1 MTGVTP
7 EVQDPYGLLKPELRE
22 DPYPS
27 YARLHREAPMHYSEG
42 LGAWVAVRY
51 EEVNAA
57 FRDTRLS
64 SGRTSAFSAGLPDA
78 VRQKLIPLG
87 RNLASWAM
95 LMDPPSHTRLR
106 SLINKAFT
114 PRMAEALRPRVRALV
129 EELLDGVAPRGRMDV
144 IADLSA
150 PLPVRVIGE
159 LLGLPREDGPRLK
172 RWSDKAALFIGAG
185 RPTLE
190 RAEGALEAIV
200 ELEDYYRGFIAERR
214 KTPGNDLLSA
224 LVHAEEQGNLLSEQE
239 LLSTLT
245 MVLFGGHETMTNL
258 IGLGLLALLRH
269 PEQAE
274 LLRGEPERMAH
285 AVEELLRFDSPVQRA
300 SRLALEDVEMGGQVV
315 RKGQR
320 VWLMMG
326 AANRDPSQFRE
337 PDRLDVRREDVRHLS
352 FAMGPH
358 YCVGAALARMEAQEV
373 FGALL
378 RRFPRMRLEEGAALQ
393 WLDTAV
399 FRGVHSLPVVLG
411 PAA

>member
-1 MTGVTP
+1 MTGATP

-22 DPYPS
+22 DPYPV
-27 YARLHREAPMHYSEG
+27 YARLHREAPVHYSEG
-42 LGAWVAVRY
+42 LAAWVAVRY
-51 EEVNAA
+51 EDVNAA

-87 RNLASWAM
+87 RNLASWIM
-95 LMDPPSHTRLR
+95 LIDPPTHTRLR
-106 SLINKAFT
+106 ALVNKAFT

-129 EELLDGVAPRGRMDV
+129 EELLDGVAPKGRMEV
-144 IADLSA
+144 MADLAA
-150 PLPVRVIGE
+150 PLPVTVIGE
-159 LLGLPREDGPRLK
+159 LLGLPREDGARLK
-172 RWSDKAALFIGAG
+172 GWSDKIALFIGAG

-190 RAEGALEAIV
+190 RAEGALEAIL
-200 ELEDYYRGFIAERR
+200 ELEDYYRGFIARRR
-214 KTPGNDLLSA
+214 KEPGQDLLSA
-224 LVHAEEQGNLLSEQE
+224 LVHAEEQGSLLSEQE

-269 PEQAE
+269 PEQWE
-274 LLRGEPERMAH
+274 LLRSEPERMAN
-285 AVEELLRFDSPVQRA
+285 AVEELLRYDTSVQRA
-300 SRLALEDVEMGGQVV
+300 SRMALEDVEMGGQVI

-326 AANRDPSQFRE
+326 AANRDPSQFRD

-358 YCVGAALARMEAQEV
+358 YCVGAALGRMEAQEV
-373 FGALL
+373 FGALI
-378 RRFPRMRLEEGAALQ
+378 RRFPRMRLEEGTALQ

-411 PAA
+411 PA

>member
-1 MTGVTP
+1 MTGETP
-7 EVQDPYGLLKPELRE
+7 VQDPYGLLKPELRE
-22 DPYPS
+22 DPYPI
-27 YARLHREAPMHYSEG
+27 YARLHREAPVHYSEG
-42 LGAWVAVRY
+42 LGAWVVVRY
-51 EEVNAA
+51 EDVSAA
-57 FRDTRLS
+57 FRDTRMS

-95 LMDPPSHTRLR
+95 LLDPPSHTRIR

-114 PRMAEALRPRVRALV
+114 PRIAEALRPRVRALV
-129 EELLDGVAPRGRMDV
+129 EEQLDGVAGQERMDV

-172 RWSDKAALFIGAG
+172 HWSDKMALFIGAA

-200 ELEDYYRGFIAERR
+200 ELEEYYRGFIAQRR
-214 KTPGNDLLSA
+214 KAPGNDLLSA
-224 LVHAEEQGNLLSEQE
+224 LAHSEEQGNLLSEQE

-258 IGLGLLALLRH
+258 IGNGLLALLRH
-269 PEQAE
+269 REQWEA
-274 LLRGEPERMAH
+274 LRGEPGLMAN
-285 AVEELLRFDSPVQRA
+285 AVEELLRYDSPVQRA
-300 SRLALEDVEMGGQVV
+300 SRMPLEDLEIGGKMIP
-315 RKGQR
+315 KGQR

-326 AANRDPSQFRE
+326 AANRDPAQFRD
-337 PDRLDVRREDVRHLS
+337 PDRLDVRRADPRHLS
-352 FAMGPH
+352 FVLGPH

-373 FGALL
+373 FGALV
-378 RRFPRMRLEEGAALQ
+378 RRFPHMRLEEGTALQ

-399 FRGVHSLPVVLG
+399 FRGVHSLPVILG
-411 PAA
+411 PAG

>member
-1 MTGVTP
+1 MTGATP

-22 DPYPS
+22 DPYPV
-27 YARLHREAPMHYSEG
+27 YARLHREAPVHYSEG
-42 LGAWVAVRY
+42 LAAWVAVRY
-51 EEVNAA
+51 EDVNAA

-87 RNLASWAM
+87 RNLASWIM
-95 LMDPPSHTRLR
+95 LIDPPTHTRLR
-106 SLINKAFT
+106 SLVNKAFT

-129 EELLDGVAPRGRMDV
+129 EELLDGVAPKGRMEV
-144 IADLSA
+144 MADLAA
-150 PLPVRVIGE
+150 PLPVTVIGE
-159 LLGLPREDGPRLK
+159 LLGLPREDGARLK
-172 RWSDKAALFIGAG
+172 GWSDKIALFIGAG

-190 RAEGALEAIV
+190 RAEGALAAIL
-200 ELEDYYRGFIAERR
+200 ELEDYYRGFIARRR
-214 KTPGNDLLSA
+214 KEPGQDLLSA
-224 LVHAEEQGNLLSEQE
+224 LVHAEEQGSLLSEQE

-269 PEQAE
+269 PAQWE
-274 LLRGEPERMAH
+274 LLRSEPERMAN
-285 AVEELLRFDSPVQRA
+285 AVEELLRYDTSVQRA
-300 SRLALEDVEMGGQVV
+300 SRMALEDVEMGGQVI

-326 AANRDPSQFRE
+326 AANRDPSQFRD

-358 YCVGAALARMEAQEV
+358 YCVGAALGRMEAQEV
-373 FGALL
+373 FGALI
-378 RRFPRMRLEEGAALQ
+378 RRFPRMRLEESTALQ

-411 PAA
+411 PAG